1 MKKLDPRAGPLAAV
15 AAAAALLAIG
25 CSLEP
30 EASETLDISGN
41 HSTGDLVMVTADTS
55 SDGYQYLEPD
65 LSPDG
70 TRLAFTIDWLAI
82 TPPGQ
87 PPDVPPLIRQL
98 AVMPLQVQ
106 VSPKLN
112 LREQGAALV
121 LMNNLRMNT
130 GSTQPQIFPNR
141 DCQKGTPRWLN
152 DDDLIFWMDTTIR
165 GSRLFRTRIPPNFV
179 HGQDL
184 DIELVLREPDDDL
197 DIGWKY
203 WEHMSPS
210 VSPNGRWIAFSRYGH
225 TDADSLSQATDQ
237 AIWVCAVPA
246 AGELSQLAFPI
257 TREVSICDSPSWSPD
272 GRRIVF
278 SATLDIAD
286 ISDFTTRE
294 LFTVDF
300 DTTGLAANGEVV
312 LDRGLARLTTS
323 PPTAGSNFIVRN
335 MEPSYSPDGTSVI
348 FVSDRRVPTIT
359 LNERNIW
366 RIPADGSLEPR
377 LLFFTRSDDQGAF
390 YTGRTP
396 DEILLTSGVGFPTE
410 MLDALWTAAY
420 DSITAVHPDFTAVQI
435 EALADQQRE
444 QLEFFEGVMTHLYL
458 FSNW

>member
-1 MKKLDPRAGPLAAV
+1 MKKLDPRAGSIVAV
-15 AAAAALLAIG
+15 AAAAALLALG

-30 EASETLDISGN
+30 EVSETLDISGN

-70 TRLAFTIDWLAI
+70 TRLVFTIDWLAI

-98 AVMPLQVQ
+98 AVMPLHVQ
-106 VSPKLN
+106 DEPKLS

-121 LMNNLRMNT
+121 LMNNYRMLI
-130 GSTQPQIFPNR
+130 GAALQPLQPNR
-141 DCQKGTPRWLN
+141 DNQKGTPRWIN
-152 DDDLIFWMDTTIR
+152 DDDIVFWLETPR
-165 GSRLFRTRIPPNFV
+165 GARLFQTRIPPNFV

-184 DIELVLREPDDDL
+184 DITLLLREPDDDRVL
-197 DIGWKY
+197 GWKY

-237 AIWVCAVPA
+237 AIWVCAVPES
-246 AGELSQLAFPI
+246 GQLSQLAFPI
-257 TREVSICDSPSWSPD
+257 TSEVSICDSPSWSPD
-272 GRRIVF
+272 GSKIVF
-278 SATLDIAD
+278 SATLDIQNGNG
-286 ISDFTTRE
+286 FTTRE

-300 DTTGLAANGEVV
+300 DTTGLAADGGVV
-312 LDRGLARLTTS
+312 LDRGLTRLTTS
-323 PPTAGSNFIVRN
+323 PPPAGSNFIVRN
-335 MEPSYSPDGTSVI
+335 MEPSYSPDGGSII

-410 MLDALWTAAY
+410 MLDALWSAAY
-420 DSITAVHPDFTAVQI
+420 DSIAAANPEFTAIQV
-435 EALADQQRE
+435 ETLADQQRE
-444 QLEFFEGVMTHLYL
+444 QLEFFEGVMTHIYL

>member
-1 MKKLDPRAGPLAAV
+1 MKKLDPRAGSLVAV
-15 AAAAALLAIG
+15 AAAAALLALG

-30 EASETLDISGN
+30 EISESLDITGN
-41 HSTGDLVMVTADTS
+41 HSTGDLLMVTADTS

-106 VSPKLN
+106 DRPKLN
-112 LREQGAALV
+112 LREQGAALM
-121 LMNNLRMNT
+121 LLNTYRMSI
-130 GSTQPQIFPNR
+130 GIGQVPLLPNR
-141 DCQKGTPRWLN
+141 DYQKGTPRWLN
-152 DDDLIFWMDTTIR
+152 DDDLVFWMETPR
-165 GSRLFRTRIPPNFV
+165 GARLFHTRVPPNFTN
-179 HGQDL
+179 GQDL
-184 DIELVLREPDDDL
+184 DITLLLREPDDDL
-197 DIGWKY
+197 VLGWKY
-203 WEHMSPS
+203 WEDMSPS
-210 VSPNGRWIAFSRYGH
+210 VSPNGRWIAYSRYGH
-225 TDADSLSQATDQ
+225 ADADSLSQATDQ
-237 AIWVCAVPA
+237 AIWVCAVPE
-246 AGELSQLAFPI
+246 AGQLSPLAFPI
-257 TREVSICDSPSWSPD
+257 TREVSICDTPSWSPD
-272 GRRIVF
+272 GRQIVF
-278 SATLDIAD
+278 SATLDLANVN
-286 ISDFTTRE
+286 DFTTRE

-312 LDRGLARLTTS
+312 LDRGLSRLTTS
-323 PPTAGSNFIVRN
+323 PPPSGSNFIVRN
-335 MEPSYSPDGTSVI
+335 MEPTYNPDGSSII

-390 YTGRTP
+390 FTGRTP
-396 DEILLTSGVGFPTE
+396 DEILLTSSVGFPTE
-410 MLDALWTAAY
+410 MLDELWSAAY
-420 DSITAVHPDFTAVQI
+420 DSIAEANPDLTAIQI
-435 EALADQQRE
+435 ETLADQQRE

>member
-1 MKKLDPRAGPLAAV
+1 MKKLDTRAGSIVAV
-15 AAAAALLAIG
+15 AAAAALLALG

-30 EASETLDISGN
+30 EVSETLDISGN

-70 TRLAFTIDWLAI
+70 TRLVFTIDWLAI

-106 VSPKLN
+106 DEPKLN

-121 LMNNLRMNT
+121 LMNTYRMLI
-130 GSTQPQIFPNR
+130 GAALQPLQPNR
-141 DCQKGTPRWLN
+141 DNQKGTPRWIN
-152 DDDLIFWMDTTIR
+152 DDEIVFWLETPR
-165 GSRLFRTRIPPNFV
+165 GARLFQTRIPPNFV

-184 DIELVLREPDDDL
+184 DITLLLREPDDDRVL
-197 DIGWKY
+197 GWKY

-237 AIWVCAVPA
+237 ALWVCAVPES
-246 AGELSQLAFPI
+246 GQLSRLAFPI
-257 TREVSICDSPSWSPD
+257 TSEVSICDSPSWSPD
-272 GRRIVF
+272 GSKIVF
-278 SATLDIAD
+278 SATLDIQNNN
-286 ISDFTTRE
+286 DFTTRE

-300 DTTGLAANGEVV
+300 DTTGLAADGGVV
-312 LDRGLARLTTS
+312 LDRGLTRLTTS
-323 PPTAGSNFIVRN
+323 PPPSGSNFIVRN
-335 MEPSYSPDGTSVI
+335 MEPSYSPDGGSII

-390 YTGRTP
+390 YTGRTA
-396 DEILLTSGVGFPTE
+396 DEILLTSAVGFPTE
-410 MLDALWTAAY
+410 MLEALWSAAY
-420 DSITAVHPDFTAVQI
+420 DSIAAANPEFTAIQV
-435 EALADQQRE
+435 ETLADQQRE
-444 QLEFFEGVMTHLYL
+444 QLEFFEDVMTHIYL

>member
-1 MKKLDPRAGPLAAV
+1 MKKLDPRAGSIVAV
-15 AAAAALLAIG
+15 AAAAALLAFG

-30 EASETLDISGN
+30 EVSETLDISGN

-70 TRLAFTIDWLAI
+70 TRLVFTIDWLAI

-106 VSPKLN
+106 DEPKLN
-112 LREQGAALV
+112 LRQQGAALV
-121 LMNNLRMNT
+121 LMNTYRMLI
-130 GSTQPQIFPNR
+130 GAALQPMQPNR
-141 DCQKGTPRWLN
+141 DNQKGTPRWIN
-152 DDDLIFWMDTTIR
+152 DDDIVFWLETPR
-165 GSRLFRTRIPPNFV
+165 GARLFQTRIPPNFV

-184 DIELVLREPDDDL
+184 DITMLLREPDDDL
-197 DIGWKY
+197 VLGWKY
-203 WEHMSPS
+203 WEQMSPS

-225 TDADSLSQATDQ
+225 TDADSLHQATDQ
-237 AIWVCAVPA
+237 AIWVCAVPES
-246 AGELSQLAFPI
+246 GQLSQLAFPV
-257 TREVSICDSPSWSPD
+257 TSEVSICDSPSWSPD
-272 GRRIVF
+272 GSKIVF
-278 SATLDIAD
+278 SATLDIQN
-286 ISDFTTRE
+286 SNDFTTRE

-300 DTTGLAANGEVV
+300 DTTGLAAEGGVV
-312 LDRGLARLTTS
+312 LDRGLTRLTTS
-323 PPTAGSNFIVRN
+323 PPPSGSNFIVRN
-335 MEPSYSPDGTSVI
+335 MEPSYSPDGGSII

-410 MLDALWTAAY
+410 MLDALWSAAY
-420 DSITAVHPDFTAVQI
+420 DSIAAANPDFTAIQV
-435 EALADQQRE
+435 ETLADQQRE
-444 QLEFFEGVMTHLYL
+444 QLEFFEDVMTHIYL